1 MSIFEKAASERAA
14 SEPVASAQTEFS
26 AKFRRRSTLSR
37 ISIQSKL
44 LAMLLITSM
53 LSAAVVGVIGY
64 QSGRSSLRDSVFDRL
79 TETRAAQARQ
89 LESEYRYLRNSLVVY
104 TRGATAAEAT
114 AAFTTAFDEL
124 RKKPVTPEEQK
135 AVSDYY
141 RKRFDRSTDTASGN
155 QIDVAALI
163 PTSNAQIH
171 LQAAYTAPF
180 DDRAK
185 AITSDDARDGSD
197 WSAANA
203 RFNDYFRTIV
213 TRFGFEDALLLDT
226 RGNVVYNAYKGPDLG
241 TNIYTGPYKSTAL
254 TQAYQQAIESN
265 ALDYIGVTDFGAYLP
280 ANGPTAWMV
289 APIRTGDRVAGVLAL
304 QFPIRGVN
312 RIMTAGSKWERVG
325 MGETGESYLVGPD
338 GLMRSNSRLFIEDPE
353 RFEHEVVEAGT
364 APDVAEKSIRQG
376 GTTMVQPVANEA
388 SRLAQRGQSGTLVD
402 IDYLGNETLMSYA
415 PVQLPGLDWV
425 VVAKIDTAE
434 AFAPVTSFT
443 RTLVLS
449 TVAIILVV
457 CVAAIL
463 LARFFVRP
471 LRRLE
476 AGAHQISSGELG
488 VSLPVLSRDEF
499 GDLTIA
505 FNEMSRNLRIKE
517 DLLEEQRHENDRLLL
532 SMMPEP
538 VVQRYRDGEEN
549 IAQDHQNVTVVFA
562 DLLGL
567 EELSADLCADD
578 LLAMVNNLIREFDS
592 AAENLGVEPVRTL
605 HNGYLA
611 SCGLTVP
618 RLDNIRRTV
627 DFTIEMQRIV
637 DRYRNESGY
646 DVRLRA
652 GIDTGTVGSGLIG
665 RSNLAYDMWG
675 SAVDLAYQVQ
685 SGAPQAGV
693 YVTDRV
699 REATQDARQFTSVG
713 SVTVNDVEVP
723 IWRLVDRQS

>member
-1 MSIFEKAASERAA
+1 
-14 SEPVASAQTEFS
+14 
-26 AKFRRRSTLSR
+26 
-37 ISIQSKL
+37 
-44 LAMLLITSM
+44 MLLLTSM

-79 TETRAAQARQ
+79 TEIRAAQARQ

-114 AAFTTAFDEL
+114 EAFTTAFDQLGKE
-124 RKKPVTPEEQK
+124 PVTPEQHK
-135 AVSDYY
+135 AVADYY
-141 RKRFDRSTDTASGN
+141 RKRFSRSTDTASGN
-155 QIDVAALI
+155 QINVAALI
-163 PTSNAQIH
+163 PTSNAQLH

-180 DDRAK
+180 DDPAK
-185 AITSDDARDGSD
+185 AIKVDDAHDGSA

-203 RFNDYFRTIV
+203 RFNDYFRTVV
-213 TRFGFEDALLLDT
+213 TRFGFEEAMLLDT

-241 TNIYTGPYKSTAL
+241 TNINTGPYKSTQLTKAYEEAL
-254 TQAYQQAIESN
+254 ESN
-265 ALDYIGVTDFGAYLP
+265 ALDYVGVTDFSDYLP

-289 APIRTGDRVAGVLAL
+289 APIRVGDRVAGVLAL

-312 RIMTAGSKWERVG
+312 RIMTAGGKWDQVG
-325 MGETGESYLVGPD
+325 MGKTGESYLVGPD
-338 GLMRSNSRLFIEDPE
+338 GLMRSNSRLFVEDPQ
-353 RFEHEVVEAGT
+353 RFEDEVVEAGT
-364 APDVAEKSIRQG
+364 SPDVAEKSIRQG
-376 GTTMVQPVANEA
+376 GTTMVQPVANQA
-388 SRLAQRGQSGTLVD
+388 SRLAQRGQSGTLVET
-402 IDYLGNETLMSYA
+402 DYLGNETLTSYA

-434 AFAPVTSFT
+434 AFAPVTVFT

-562 DLLGL
+562 DFLGL
-567 EELSADLCADD
+567 DELSAHLCADD
-578 LLAMVNNLIREFDS
+578 LLVMVNNLIREFDA
-592 AAENLGVEPVRTL
+592 AAESLGVEPVRTL

-627 DFTIEMQRIV
+627 DFAIEMQRIV

-675 SAVDLAYQVQ
+675 AAVDLAYQVQ

-699 REATQDARQFTSVG
+699 REATQDSRQFTAVG

-723 IWRLVDRQS
+723 IWRLADRQS